1 MINLTFLHLW
11 LKILLDLTIFYVY
24 YEHIKQQTEGINM
37 TYEQWLKK
45 RKEQQMIKTVLNFL
59 GWCVA
64 VITIMALCTVAL
76 CKALNTPEVEISY
89 STKQCVRVV
98 YMDGTITDC
107 SKLPEKY
114 DRVWVK

>member
-1 MINLTFLHLW
+1 MLELTNFCA
-11 LKILLDLTIFYVY
+11 IMNTS
-24 YEHIKQQTEGINM
+24 KQQTEVSNM

-64 VITIMALCTVAL
+64 LLTVLTLCTVAL
-76 CKALNTPEVEISY
+76 CKALNTPEVEFSWE
-89 STKQCVRVV
+89 TKKCVRVV
-98 YMDGTITDC
+98 YMNGTITDC

>member
-1 MINLTFLHLW
+1 MCIMNTSNN
-11 LKILLDLTIFYVY
+11 K
-24 YEHIKQQTEGINM
+24 TEGINM

-45 RKEQQMIKTVLNFL
+45 RKEQQMLKNALNFL
-59 GWCVA
+59 GALVA
-64 VITIMALCTVAL
+64 IIIILALCTVAL

>member
-1 MINLTFLHLW
+1 MLELTNFCA
-11 LKILLDLTIFYVY
+11 IMNTS
-24 YEHIKQQTEGINM
+24 KQQTEVSDM

-64 VITIMALCTVAL
+64 LLTILTLCTVAL
-76 CKALNTPEVEISY
+76 CKALNTPEVEFSWE
-89 STKQCVRVV
+89 TKKCVRVV
-98 YMDGTITDC
+98 YMNGTITDC

>member
-1 MINLTFLHLW
+1 M
-11 LKILLDLTIFYVY
+11 TIFYVY

-64 VITIMALCTVAL
+64 VIVILALCTVAL

-89 STKQCVRVV
+89 STQQCKRVV

-107 SKLPEKY
+107 AKLPEKY
-114 DRVWVK
+114 DIVWVK

>member
-1 MINLTFLHLW
+1 MLELTNFCA
-11 LKILLDLTIFYVY
+11 IMNTS
-24 YEHIKQQTEGINM
+24 KQQTEGINM

-64 VITIMALCTVAL
+64 LLTILTLCTVAL
-76 CKALNTPEVEISY
+76 CKALNTPEVEFSWE
-89 STKQCVRVV
+89 TKKCVRVV
-98 YMDGTITDC
+98 YMNGTITDC

>member
-1 MINLTFLHLW
+1 MLELTNFCA
-11 LKILLDLTIFYVY
+11 IMNTS
-24 YEHIKQQTEGINM
+24 KQQTEVSNM

-64 VITIMALCTVAL
+64 LLAILTLCTVAL

>member
-1 MINLTFLHLW
+1 MCIMNTSNN
-11 LKILLDLTIFYVY
+11 K
-24 YEHIKQQTEGINM
+24 TEGINM

-45 RKEQQMIKTVLNFL
+45 RKEQQMLKNALNFL
-59 GWCVA
+59 GALVA
-64 VITIMALCTVAL
+64 IIIILALCTVAL

-107 SKLPEKY
+107 SKLPKKY

>member
-1 MINLTFLHLW
+1 MLELTNFCA
-11 LKILLDLTIFYVY
+11 IMNTS
-24 YEHIKQQTEGINM
+24 KQQTEVSKM
-37 TYEQWLKK
+37 TYDEWLKK

-64 VITIMALCTVAL
+64 LLTILTLCTVAL
-76 CKALNTPEVEISY
+76 CKALNTPEVEFSWE
-89 STKQCVRVV
+89 TKKCVRVV
-98 YMDGTITDC
+98 YMNGTITDC

>member
-1 MINLTFLHLW
+1 MLELTNFCA
-11 LKILLDLTIFYVY
+11 IMNTSNN
-24 YEHIKQQTEGINM
+24 KQRVSNM

-45 RKEQQMIKTVLNFL
+45 RKEQQMIKTVFNFL

-64 VITIMALCTVAL
+64 LLTILTLCTVAL

>member
-1 MINLTFLHLW
+1 MA
-11 LKILLDLTIFYVY
+11 K
-24 YEHIKQQTEGINM
+24 E
-37 TYEQWLKK
+37 KK
-45 RKEQQMIKTVLNFL
+45 RTTNAQNSFEFSWMVRCSNFL

-64 VITIMALCTVAL
+64 VITIMTLCTVAL

-89 STKQCVRVV
+89 STKKCIRVV
-98 YMDGTITDC
+98 YMDGKITDC

>member
-1 MINLTFLHLW
+1 
-11 LKILLDLTIFYVY
+11 
-24 YEHIKQQTEGINM
+24 M

-45 RKEQQMIKTVLNFL
+45 RKEQQILKNALNFL
-59 GWCVA
+59 RALVA
-64 VITIMALCTVAL
+64 VIIILALCTVAL

>member
-1 MINLTFLHLW
+1 MLELTNFCA
-11 LKILLDLTIFYVY
+11 IMNTS
-24 YEHIKQQTEGINM
+24 KQQTEVSNM

-64 VITIMALCTVAL
+64 VITIMTLCTVAL
-76 CKALNTPEVEISY
+76 CKALNTPEVEFSWE
-89 STKQCVRVV
+89 TKKCVRVV

-114 DRVWVK
+114 DRVWIK

>member
-1 MINLTFLHLW
+1 MLELTNFCA
-11 LKILLDLTIFYVY
+11 IMNTS
-24 YEHIKQQTEGINM
+24 KQQTEVSNM

-64 VITIMALCTVAL
+64 LLTVLTLCTVAL
-76 CKALNTPEVEISY
+76 CKALNTPEVEFSWE
-89 STKQCVRVV
+89 TKKCVRVV
-98 YMDGTITDC
+98 YMNGTITDC
-107 SKLPEKY
+107 SKLPKKY

>member
-1 MINLTFLHLW
+1 MLELTNFCA
-11 LKILLDLTIFYVY
+11 IMNTS
-24 YEHIKQQTEGINM
+24 KQQTEVSNM
-37 TYEQWLKK
+37 TYDEWLKK

-64 VITIMALCTVAL
+64 LLTVLTLCTVAL
-76 CKALNTPEVEISY
+76 CKALNTPEVEFSWE
-89 STKQCVRVV
+89 TKKCVRVV
-98 YMDGTITDC
+98 YMNGTITDC

>member
-1 MINLTFLHLW
+1 MNTSNN
-11 LKILLDLTIFYVY
+11 K
-24 YEHIKQQTEGINM
+24 TEGINM

-45 RKEQQMIKTVLNFL
+45 RKEQQMLKNALNFL
-59 GWCVA
+59 GALVA
-64 VITIMALCTVAL
+64 IIIILALCTVAL

-89 STKQCVRVV
+89 STKQCIRVV

>member
-1 MINLTFLHLW
+1 MLELTNFCA
-11 LKILLDLTIFYVY
+11 IMNTS
-24 YEHIKQQTEGINM
+24 KQQTEVSNM

-64 VITIMALCTVAL
+64 LLTILTLCTVAL
-76 CKALNTPEVEISY
+76 CKAMNTPEVEFSWE
-89 STKQCVRVV
+89 TKKCVRVV
-98 YMDGTITDC
+98 YMNGTITDC

>member
-1 MINLTFLHLW
+1 MLELTNFCA
-11 LKILLDLTIFYVY
+11 IMNTS
-24 YEHIKQQTEGINM
+24 KQQTEVSNM

-64 VITIMALCTVAL
+64 VITIMTLCTVVL

>member
-1 MINLTFLHLW
+1 
-11 LKILLDLTIFYVY
+11 
-24 YEHIKQQTEGINM
+24 M

-45 RKEQQMIKTVLNFL
+45 RKEQQIFKNALNFL
-59 GWCVA
+59 RALVA
-64 VITIMALCTVAL
+64 VIIILALCTVAL

>member
-1 MINLTFLHLW
+1 MLELTNFCA
-11 LKILLDLTIFYVY
+11 IMNTS
-24 YEHIKQQTEGINM
+24 KQQTEVSNM
-37 TYEQWLKK
+37 TYDEWLKK
-45 RKEQQMIKTVLNFL
+45 RKEQQMIKTVFNFL

-64 VITIMALCTVAL
+64 LLTILTLCTVAL

>member
-1 MINLTFLHLW
+1 
-11 LKILLDLTIFYVY
+11 
-24 YEHIKQQTEGINM
+24 M

-45 RKEQQMIKTVLNFL
+45 RKEQQMLKNALNFL
-59 GWCVA
+59 GALVA
-64 VITIMALCTVAL
+64 IIIILALCTVAL

-114 DRVWVK
+114 DIVWVK